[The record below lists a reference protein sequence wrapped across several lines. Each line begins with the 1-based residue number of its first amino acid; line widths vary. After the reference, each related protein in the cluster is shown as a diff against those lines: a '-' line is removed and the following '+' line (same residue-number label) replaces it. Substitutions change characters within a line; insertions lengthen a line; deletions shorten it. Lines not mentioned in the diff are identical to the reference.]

1 MKKINWGIIG
11 CGDVTELK
19 SGPAFS
25 KVTNSTLVAVMRRNA
40 GKAKD
45 YAQRH
50 NVPRWYTSGEDLI
63 NDPGVNAVYIATP
76 PSSHEM
82 YCMAAINAGK
92 PVYVEKPISIN
103 AAEALRMVELAT
115 KKDVPL
121 VVAHYRRQ
129 QPFFKKIKQLIEDE
143 VIGAIHF
150 VQLQYCKKALT
161 ATELLDERI
170 AWRVDP
176 SVAGGGLFNDLAP
189 HQLDLMHY
197 FFGEAK
203 LVNGVAT
210 NNAGLYSADDT
221 VAGNIL
227 FKNGTVFNGLWSFG
241 MAAAAEKDW
250 CEITGTRG
258 KIGFSVF
265 DGRTITVTINDVKEQ
280 ITFDAL
286 QHVQQPMITAV
297 VEYFSGIAENPC
309 SGKDGALVM
318 QWMEAMTPKQ

>member
-1 MKKINWGIIG
+1 
-11 CGDVTELK
+11 
-19 SGPAFS
+19 
-25 KVTNSTLVAVMRRNA
+25 
-40 GKAKD
+40 
-45 YAQRH
+45 
-50 NVPRWYTSGEDLI
+50 
-63 NDPGVNAVYIATP
+63 
-76 PSSHEM
+76 
-82 YCMAAINAGK
+82 
-92 PVYVEKPISIN
+92 
-103 AAEALRMVELAT
+103 
-115 KKDVPL
+115 
-121 VVAHYRRQ
+121 
-129 QPFFKKIKQLIEDE
+129 
-143 VIGAIHF
+143 
-150 VQLQYCKKALT
+150 VQLQYYKKALT

-197 FFGEAK
+197 FFGEAEV
-203 LVNGVAT
+203 VNGVAT
-210 NNAGLYSADDT
+210 NNAGLYPADDT

-227 FKNGTVFNGLWSFG
+227 FKNRTVFNGLWSFG

-309 SGKDGALVM
+309 SGKDGALIM